1 MQFKDAQAAYDAL
14 ADGKVSLKDLRTIV
28 VEFPQLR
35 PHVAAYPGV
44 DQGLLDW
51 LRNLHDPGVDAKLAE
66 LGLAGAQPTPSPDPQ
81 AGSPITGVPS
91 GFASDDTVIG
101 TAEETVLRNPV
112 GYVRIQQPAVG
123 YSDSP
128 WQATPPQSGT
138 QPPTPSP
145 NPENKRKLWPIVA
158 VVAVLVLLG
167 VGVGIVFASGLI
179 GGPSSA
185 RVKPAVTVTSDVAA
199 PSEPV
204 AATQTPEQE
213 AALTSPPVPD
223 EFTCWGGQVVDDL
236 GECQAPATKD
246 EAWSYLRYV
255 FPSIDRHTGCEQI
268 DSTKHYTDTTVMWTC
283 EVGDAKIRYRFWK
296 NRIDPEKHYK
306 SKFDSQKLLK
316 TYYVSIDREP
326 VNGWLKTS
334 SKPLTQPDGS
344 KRVVGTMWLPNPQLS
359 LTVEADS
366 AAIMWDR
373 FDSARIRGT
382 DEWLGHPSNE
392 QPKEHPLTFAGR

>member
-81 AGSPITGVPS
+81 AGSP
-91 GFASDDTVIG
+91 
-101 TAEETVLRNPV
+101 
-112 GYVRIQQPAVG
+112 
-123 YSDSP
+123 
-128 WQATPPQSGT
+128 
-138 QPPTPSP
+138 
-145 NPENKRKLWPIVA
+145 NPEKKRKLWPIVA